1 MIDYECNTKFSDAV
15 EQLNKDLRFQR
26 TETGRAILAEIAV
39 LPSRDY
45 RPFITEILA
54 CTDIHNV
61 VRNRICSLFAHSKA
75 YFAQCTRKT
84 TKYIESIPGMCLQ
97 LPAKEDM

>member
-1 MIDYECNTKFSDAV
+1 MV
-15 EQLNKDLRFQR
+15 
-26 TETGRAILAEIAV
+26 LAEIAV

-61 VRNRICSLFAHSKA
+61 VRNRICSLFAHSKE